1 MQALGIDAQ
10 EAEVMNL
17 RSMLFVPGDSER
29 KLAKVA
35 GGPADAL
42 ILDLEDAVAKDRLP
56 LARGLVGEYLKAS
69 RGTVRAQQL
78 WVRIN
83 PLSTAD
89 ALPDLAAIVAGTPDG
104 IVVPKTNS
112 GADATLLGN
121 YLTALETR
129 EGVAPG
135 SIKILAVATET
146 PAAMFTLGSFMGST
160 PRLYGM
166 TWGAEDLPAAV
177 GASTNLDDSGNLEF
191 TYQLARSL
199 CLLAATAAGVE
210 PLDTVYTD
218 FRDSPGLLKNAQA
231 ARRAGFTGKIAI
243 HPDQV
248 EVINQAFT
256 PSAEDVAHA
265 KRVIEVFAA
274 GVGTVSLDGKM
285 LDKPHL
291 TQAQRVLAIA
301 EAHARRIS

>member
-1 MQALGIDAQ
+1 MS
-10 EAEVMNL
+10 L

-56 LARGLVGEYLKAS
+56 LARGMVAECLKAS
-69 RGTVRAQQL
+69 RGTVRRQQL

-83 PLSTAD
+83 PMSTAD
-89 ALPDLAAIVAGTPDG
+89 ALPDLAAIVTGAPNG

-112 GADATLLGN
+112 GADATLLDH

-129 EGVAPG
+129 EGVEPG

-146 PAAMFTLGSFMGST
+146 PTAMFTLGSFAGST
-160 PRLYGM
+160 PRLHAM

-177 GASTNLDDSGNLEF
+177 GASTNVDDSGKLDF

-199 CLLAATAAGVE
+199 CLLAATSAGVE
-210 PLDTVYTD
+210 PIDTVYTD
-218 FRDSPGLLKNAQA
+218 FRDSNGLFKNAQA

-248 EVINQAFT
+248 EVINRAFT
-256 PSAEDVAHA
+256 PSAEEIDYA
-265 KRVIEVFAA
+265 KRVIEAFGA

-285 LDKPHL
+285 LDMPHL
-291 TQAQRVLAIA
+291 KQ
-301 EAHARRIS
+301 ARRILATAKP

>member
-1 MQALGIDAQ
+1 MQTLRVDAQ
-10 EAEVMNL
+10 AAGVVSL

-29 KLAKVA
+29 KLGKVA

-42 ILDLEDAVAKDRLP
+42 ILDLEDSVAKERLP
-56 LARGLVGEYLKAS
+56 LARGIVAEYLKAS
-69 RGTVRAQQL
+69 RGSARTQQL

-89 ALPDLAAIVAGTPDG
+89 ALLDLVAITGGAPDG
-104 IVVPKTNS
+104 VVVPKTNS
-112 GADATLLGN
+112 GADATLLGH

-129 EGVAPG
+129 EGVEPG
-135 SIKILAVATET
+135 SIRILAVATET
-146 PAAMFTLGSFMGST
+146 PAAMFTLGSFAGST

-177 GASTNLDDSGNLEF
+177 GASTSLDDSGNLDF

-199 CLLAATAAGVE
+199 CLLAATAAEVE

-218 FRDSPGLLKNAQA
+218 FRDGAGLMKNAQA

-248 EVINQAFT
+248 EIINQAFT
-256 PSAEDVAHA
+256 PSADDIAHA
-265 KRVIEVFAA
+265 RRVIEAFASGA
-274 GVGTVSLDGKM
+274 GAGTVALEGKM
-285 LDKPHL
+285 LDMPHL
-291 TQAQRVLAIA
+291 KQAHRVLAIA
-301 EAHARRIS
+301 KPR

>member
-1 MQALGIDAQ
+1 MQTLGADAQ
-10 EAEVMNL
+10 AADAMSL

-29 KLAKVA
+29 KLGKVA
-35 GGPADAL
+35 DGPADAL
-42 ILDLEDAVAKDRLP
+42 ILDLEDSVAKDRLP
-56 LARGLVGEYLKAS
+56 LARGIVGEYLKAS
-69 RGTVRAQQL
+69 RGDARAQQL

-89 ALPDLAAIVAGTPDG
+89 ALPDLAAIVGGAPDG

-112 GADATLLGN
+112 GADATLLGH

-129 EGVAPG
+129 EGVETG
-135 SIKILAVATET
+135 SIRILAVATET
-146 PAAMFTLGSFMGST
+146 PTAMFTLGSFAGST

-177 GASTNLDDSGNLEF
+177 GASTNLDDSGNLDF

-218 FRDSPGLLKNAQA
+218 FRDATGLMKNAQA

-243 HPDQV
+243 HPEQV
-248 EVINQAFT
+248 EIINQAFT

-265 KRVIEVFAA
+265 RRVIDAFAS
-274 GVGTVSLDGKM
+274 GSGTVGLDGKM
-285 LDKPHL
+285 LDMPHL
-291 TQAQRVLAIA
+291 KQAHRILAIA
-301 EAHARRIS
+301 KQRLV